1 MSFMFSEP
9 LIINDDQ
16 WLRKHE
22 AHWRFID
29 EAMPYGIDF
38 IANIGHDVVHFF
50 FMLLFVVSLHTYM
63 YVHLYVRLVIFFHL
77 TVVCTI

>member
-1 MSFMFSEP
+1 M
-9 LIINDDQ
+9 IDDSKKNESH
-16 WLRKHE
+16 LT
-22 AHWRFID
+22 FIG
-29 EAMPYGIDF
+29 EAMPDGIDF